1 MSRYVQVEVQ
11 TAWTAT
17 TSVPFWLDINDL
29 DWMASVTTSRPL
41 WRRTPSCVEALLPLS
56 SIKEGG
62 FKEGDL
68 PLGTARGP

>member
-1 MSRYVQVEVQ
+1 M
-11 TAWTAT
+11 
-17 TSVPFWLDINDL
+17 
-29 DWMASVTTSRPL
+29 
-41 WRRTPSCVEALLPLS
+41 VEALLPLS

>member
-29 DWMASVTTSRPL
+29 DWMASVPTSRPL
-41 WRRTPSCVEALLPLS
+41 WRRTPSC
-56 SIKEGG
+56 G
-62 FKEGDL
+62 
-68 PLGTARGP
+68 